1 MFKVNR
7 IILYIIIVV
16 ISFSCENKSTKK
28 ACNSGL
34 YKKVENLIFGN
45 EFVVK
50 SEGFYSK
57 TELKRYLTAIKN
69 INDLKYKI
77 IVASGGIDPDD
88 YNIMNGCKHGGEIY
102 YNIYQE
108 SAIFEEINKIDVQ
121 GEIDSFDKIFEANL
135 DTFFNNSNMFSKKY
149 FEENSTTAI
158 ALDISL
164 IELEMY
170 GVLFYHHPHCN

>member
-1 MFKVNR
+1 
-7 IILYIIIVV
+7 
-16 ISFSCENKSTKK
+16 
-28 ACNSGL
+28 
-34 YKKVENLIFGN
+34 
-45 EFVVK
+45 
-50 SEGFYSK
+50 
-57 TELKRYLTAIKN
+57 
-69 INDLKYKI
+69 
-77 IVASGGIDPDD
+77 
-88 YNIMNGCKHGGEIY
+88 MNGCKHGGEID